1 MASLPPDNIKT
12 KLQRMKKDANGQ
24 FPYKGISDCFLK
36 VPEYIK
42 IDNLK
47 RRSYWI
53 MGWITS
59 ILY

>member
-1 MASLPPDNIKT
+1 
-12 KLQRMKKDANGQ
+12 MKKDANGQ
-24 FPYKGISDCFLK
+24 FPYKGITDCFLK